1 MDSGCSG
8 KGATIVA
15 LPDSVGFTGGFIVRA
30 QKGPGNATAG
40 MFIMNNVKHETYGF
54 VVRPADI
61 EKFKSDCAARKI
73 EIVFALE

>member
-1 MDSGCSG
+1 
-8 KGATIVA
+8 
-15 LPDSVGFTGGFIVRA
+15 
-30 QKGPGNATAG
+30 
-40 MFIMNNVKHETYGF
+40 MNNVKHETYGF